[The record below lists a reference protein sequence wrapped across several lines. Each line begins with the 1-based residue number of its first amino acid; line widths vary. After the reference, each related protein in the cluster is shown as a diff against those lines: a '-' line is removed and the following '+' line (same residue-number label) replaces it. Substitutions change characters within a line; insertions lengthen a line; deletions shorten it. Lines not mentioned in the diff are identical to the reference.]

1 MRGSACNSQLC
12 IRHGNARFAKHKSHF
27 HHCLN
32 PTSLVKKAREKSEHR
47 ESSWLVRWLFCGP
60 MAVLRNS
67 DCSGCW
73 NLTGWLE
80 PPSQWLLLVG
90 AVGRRHSYPGFLR
103 GELVIKCE
111 KGAHQAYL
119 IYTVVV
125 LLGFLSTL
133 MYTSGIPRH
142 TIFFSR
148 DGWGRLLGAS
158 APGRSEASVDRPRRS
173 PTTLG
178 AADRAGALRG
188 ACGKTEKRSDGFTRA
203 ELQSPEMVVLFR
215 ISLAANAHLSSLPLY
230 LCLTSC

>member
-1 MRGSACNSQLC
+1 MRGNACNSQLC

-80 PPSQWLLLVG
+80 PPSQWLLVG

-158 APGRSEASVDRPRRS
+158 APGRGPSIGHGGLLRPSEQLIARERCMGLVGRQRRGLMALPGLS
-173 PTTLG
+173 CSHRRWLSCFGLAWRLTLT
-178 AADRAGALRG
+178 
-188 ACGKTEKRSDGFTRA
+188 CPPYPFTSA
-203 ELQSPEMVVLFR
+203 
-215 ISLAANAHLSSLPLY
+215 
-230 LCLTSC
+230 